1 MNRHKHYA
9 AAFSQFGHSSRKQ
22 TVVEAQLVQP
32 RIKTRSP
39 LSALA
44 KLTTG
49 ALVGLGLALVY
60 LQAVLLG
67 GVEMPLP
74 IFAALSVVLVGIIA
88 IGWRWTPALGALWS
102 VFLVVGNGQPMQ
114 YDLQHPE
121 ETHVF
126 GFVLVVLVLAVLGVV
141 GGVGAT
147 VQNYR
152 RAADARHAPR
162 SLPYVLAVIGA
173 LVVGAVLVAAVPR
186 TGGAVTA
193 SPDVIAAAQ
202 TVGLEVFNKGEIRV
216 KAGDLAALR
225 IINPDAVGHSF
236 DVDELNIHAPLAS
249 KGDGVAL
256 FKATPGTYT
265 FYCAPHYNKAT
276 GEGMHGTLIVEP

>member
-1 MNRHKHYA
+1 M
-9 AAFSQFGHSSRKQ
+9 
-22 TVVEAQLVQP
+22 EAQLVQP
-32 RIKTRSP
+32 KIKTRSP

-44 KLTTG
+44 KLTMG
-49 ALVGLGLALVY
+49 ALIGLGLALVY

-67 GVEMPLP
+67 QVEMPLP
-74 IFAALSVVLVGIIA
+74 ILAALSVVLAGIIA
-88 IGWRWTPALGALWS
+88 IGWRWTPALGAIWS
-102 VFLVVGNGQPMQ
+102 AFLVAGNWQPMQ

-126 GFVLVVLVLAVLGVV
+126 GFVLVVLALAVLGVV
-141 GGVGAT
+141 SGVGAT

-152 RAADARHAPR
+152 RAADARRAPR
-162 SLPYVLAVIGA
+162 SLPYLLVVIGA
-173 LVVGAVLVAAVPR
+173 LLVGAISVAAIPQV
-186 TGGAVTA
+186 GGTVTA
-193 SPDVIAAAQ
+193 SPDALQAAQ
-202 TVGLEVFNKGEIRV
+202 TVGLEVFNGGEIRV
-216 KAGDLAALR
+216 KAADVAALR
-225 IINPDAVGHSF
+225 ITNSDAVGHSF
-236 DVDELNIHAPLAS
+236 DVDELNIHASLAS